1 MVGKTISR
9 YDILEKLGEGG
20 MGVVYKARDTH
31 LDRFVAIKVL
41 PPERVAD
48 PERKRRFSQEAK
60 TASALNHPN
69 IVHIYDIDQQD
80 GVDYIA
86 MEHVQGKTLDQLIP
100 RHGMRLNEALKCAAQ
115 IADALAKANAA
126 GIIHRD
132 LKPGNVMVTQDERVK
147 VLDFGL
153 AKLTEL
159 AGIGEDASTQ
169 TVKPTTEEGK
179 IVGTVAYMSPEQAE
193 GKKAD
198 ARSDIFSFGSLL
210 YEMITGRRAF
220 QRDTRVST
228 LAAVLKDE
236 PKPASQ
242 ITPGLPKEVERVIR
256 RCLRKDPAH
265 RFQHMDDLKVALE
278 ELKEE
283 SDSGK
288 LTAVEASARPRK
300 PRFLRPALAAVALV
314 VLAAAGVLVW
324 QRIQAAPLTD
334 KDVLVLADFTNTTG
348 EAVFDGTLREAL
360 AVQLEQSPFLKILSD
375 GQVRQD
381 LRFMGHPAGE
391 RITNQV
397 AREIC
402 QREGEKAMI
411 GGAIVSLGKSYAIT
425 LQATNCQTGETL
437 AREQVEAGDKEH
449 VLRAVATATTR
460 MRAKLG
466 ESLASIQKLAVPSEQ
481 VTTTSL
487 EAFQAYALGRR
498 QQDQGLSLG
507 AIPFYRRATD
517 LDPNFATAYNLLGVM
532 YCNAGEYA
540 RCFEYRKKA
549 FSLVD
554 RVSERERLAIS
565 AGYYRQE
572 GELNKA
578 AEHYELLARAYPRA
592 YAPHNDLGIIYWSTG
607 EWEKALAEYQ
617 EAARLEP
624 RTAYPQSNQVGLYRC
639 LERFD
644 EAKAVAEKL
653 VARKLDSPTT
663 HVALLQVAYAQ
674 GDQAEAEKQIQWL
687 TGKQEEYLSIDTQAA
702 NAAVLGQYRRAMGLL
717 ERGGEMARRR
727 NLAGT
732 AARFQSAEAE
742 GLALGGN
749 CQEAREKARAAAF
762 PDPAPSDTL
771 QKGLPLAMC
780 GDAATAQ
787 KMADDTSK
795 QYPLH
800 TLWKAVWRP
809 AILAA
814 VELNRNQPEQAIEL
828 LQSASAYERAYEFV
842 LYLRGLAYLRL
853 RKGAEAA
860 AEFQS
865 ILDHNGAN
873 WGAYYP
879 VSYVGLARAA
889 AVAGDI
895 PRARKAYQD
904 FLALWKDADPDVP
917 ILREAKQEYARLR

>member
-1 MVGKTISR
+1 MIGQTISHYR
-9 YDILEKLGEGG
+9 IIKKLGQGG

-41 PPERVAD
+41 PPEAVAD
-48 PERKRRFSQEAK
+48 PERKRRFVQEAK
-60 TASALNHPN
+60 AASALNHPN
-69 IVHIYDIDQQD
+69 IVTVHDIDQSD
-80 GVDYIA
+80 GIDFIA
-86 MEHVQGKTLDQLIP
+86 MEYIEGRTLDELI
-100 RHGMRLNEALKCAAQ
+100 RRKGLKLSEALKYAVQ
-115 IADALAKANAA
+115 IADALAKAHAA

-132 LKPGNVMVTQDERVK
+132 LKPGNVIVTSDGRAK

-153 AKLTEL
+153 AKLTEVAAASPDEETRTDQQSTVTGMIIGT
-159 AGIGEDASTQ
+159 AG
-169 TVKPTTEEGK
+169 
-179 IVGTVAYMSPEQAE
+179 YMSPEQAE
-193 GKKAD
+193 GRKVD
-198 ARSDIFSFGSLL
+198 ARSDIFSFGSVL
-210 YEMITGRRAF
+210 YEMLTGRRAF
-220 QRDTRVST
+220 RGENPALT
-228 LAAVLKDE
+228 LAAVLRSQPQPLG
-236 PKPASQ
+236 PKAPHD
-242 ITPGLPKEVERVIR
+242 LEKVVE
-256 RCLRKDPAH
+256 RCLRKDPDRRYQTMA
-265 RFQHMDDLKVALE
+265 DLKVALQD
-278 ELKEE
+278 LKEE

-288 LTAVEASARPRK
+288 LAVPHAPSRPRS
-300 PRFLRPALAAVALV
+300 RAFLGSVPWATAALALAAIGFFLWPR
-314 VLAAAGVLVW
+314 LH
-324 QRIQAAPLTD
+324 AAPLTD

-348 EAVFDGTLREAL
+348 ETVFDGTLREAL

-449 VLRAVATATTR
+449 VLRAVATATAR

-466 ESLASIQKLAVPSEQ
+466 ESLASIQKLAGPSEQ
-481 VTTTSL
+481 VTTMSL
-487 EAFQAYALGRR
+487 DAFQAYALGRR
-498 QQDQGLSLG
+498 QQDLGLSLE

-540 RCFEYRKKA
+540 LCFEYRKKA

-554 RVSERERLAIS
+554 RVSEGERLAIS
-565 AGYYRQE
+565 AGYYRQT

-578 AEHYELLARAYPRA
+578 AEQYELRARAYPRA

-644 EAKAVAEKL
+644 EARAVAEKL
-653 VARKLDSPTT
+653 VAQKLDSPST
-663 HVALLQVAYAQ
+663 HVALLQVAYVQ

-687 TGKQEEYLSIDTQAA
+687 AGKQEEHLGIEAQAS
-702 NAAVLGQYRRAMGLL
+702 NAVVLGQYRRAMELL

-727 NLAGT
+727 NLAGV
-732 AARFQSAEAE
+732 AARFRSAEAE

-749 CQEAREKARAAAF
+749 CKEAREKARVATP
-762 PDPAPSDTL
+762 PDPGPSDTL
-771 QKGLPLAMC
+771 TNALPLAIC
-780 GDAATAQ
+780 GDETTAQ
-787 KMADDTSK
+787 KMVEDTSK
-795 QYPLH
+795 RYPLH

-828 LQSASAYERAYEFV
+828 LRSASAYERPYEFAV
-842 LYLRGLAYLRL
+842 YLRGLAYLRL
-853 RKGAEAA
+853 QKGAEAA

-904 FLALWKDADPDVP
+904 FLTLWKDADPDIP
-917 ILREAKQEYARLR
+917 ILKEAKAEYAKLQ